1 MIRSKERLSL
11 PKKIE
16 VCGVEIKKMPCGR
29 YFDALQTLRDLPQNF
44 MNVAFEGKEVK
55 LSELMSLDKI
65 IDLVM
70 KLFITLPD
78 FTVKFLSELMDID
91 AEIIRNELSPLDLV
105 KVIKKFVEVNE
116 LESFFEEMK
125 PIMMKMNKLV
135 QKLGFKEPLQSV
147 SKLELAKKNS

>member
-11 PKKIE
+11 PKKVE

-44 MNVAFEGKEVK
+44 MQVAFEGKEVK
-55 LSELMSLDKI
+55 LSELMTLDKI
-65 IDLVM
+65 IDLIM
-70 KLFITLPD
+70 KLLITLPD
-78 FTVKFLSELMDID
+78 FTVKFLSDLMDID
-91 AEIIRNELSPLDLV
+91 EKVIREELSPLDLV

-125 PIMMKMNKLV
+125 PIMMKMNKWV